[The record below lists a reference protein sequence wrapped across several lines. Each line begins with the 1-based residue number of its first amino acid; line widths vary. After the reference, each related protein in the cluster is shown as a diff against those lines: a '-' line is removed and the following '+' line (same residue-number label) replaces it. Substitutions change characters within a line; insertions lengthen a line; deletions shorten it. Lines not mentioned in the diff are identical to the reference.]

1 MRHASSSDSFR
12 EYQSSGAAMQ
22 ISAEEREQIQ
32 QTIEMF
38 EVITQANPNDVQS
51 LEVLKDAYWKLD
63 RHSDA
68 IDVTRRLAD
77 THVALGQY
85 SSAVLEYEGI
95 LQKDPDNPE
104 IVAILGEVEARLA
117 ETGAREHRRSSGTF
131 NGEDFSIDFDL
142 GPPDQ
147 FDAGLITT
155 SATQQ
160 QGTSGKRKVDLEN
173 DGNDSLAKF
182 LVQHRIV
189 PERIVQSS
197 LEHTRKINA
206 NCETNAI
213 AASLINEIVSTKMVD
228 LEEVLNGILDRT
240 KFAYVPLEYYDI
252 DRQIVKMLPD
262 SLTIGRLIVPFDLM
276 SRTVMIAMANPFDA
290 VGKEAVQQLF
300 DYNIQWHLAS
310 PDAIAKVLTSAY
322 KIEAR

>member
-1 MRHASSSDSFR
+1 MLLARSQIAIIM
-12 EYQSSGAAMQ
+12 SSGASMH

-68 IDVTRRLAD
+68 IGVTRRLAD
-77 THVALGQY
+77 THMSLGQY
-85 SSAVLEYEGI
+85 SSALLEYEGI
-95 LQKDPDNPE
+95 LQKDPTNSE
-104 IVAILGEVEARLA
+104 VVTILGQVEAKLA
-117 ETGAREHRRSSGTF
+117 KNGGKDLRNSG
-131 NGEDFSIDFDL
+131 NGSKSQDFAIDFDL
-142 GPPDQ
+142 GAPDQ
-147 FDAGLITT
+147 FDASLIATN
-155 SATQQ
+155 ATQQ
-160 QGTSGKRKVDLEN
+160 ATKCGNPEMDLEKD

-182 LVQHRIV
+182 LVQHRIA
-189 PERIVQSS
+189 PEQVVKSS

-206 NCETNAI
+206 QARGI
-213 AASLINEIVSTKMVD
+213 AASLISEILSTELVEI
-228 LEEVLNGILDRT
+228 EEILNGILDRT
-240 KFAYVPLEYYDI
+240 KFAYIPLESYDI
-252 DRQIVKMLPD
+252 DRQIVKMLPE

-276 SRTVMIAMANPFDA
+276 SRTVMIAMANPFDS

-310 PDAIAKVLTSAY
+310 PNAIKKVLTSVY
-322 KIEAR
+322 KIDGR